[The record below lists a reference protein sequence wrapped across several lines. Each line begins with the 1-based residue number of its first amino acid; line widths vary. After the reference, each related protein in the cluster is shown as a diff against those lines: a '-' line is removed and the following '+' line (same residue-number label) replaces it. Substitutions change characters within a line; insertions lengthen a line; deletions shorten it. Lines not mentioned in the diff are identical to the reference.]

1 MPAFSG
7 ARTFRAHVDVAQRT
21 FWCEDAP
28 PATVELAATLG
39 PKALFRCGE
48 TSSPGAF
55 QFPVGLRGVSNSANR
70 IHIGMKRR
78 KNQPG
83 DEITR
88 ETGDAEGLSD
98 SAESSS
104 QSVAELLDEG
114 QSFEASVLNGI
125 ENAPNADGGPIKIR
139 EVRED
144 DVPAEYIDD
153 EEPPG
158 R

>member
-1 MPAFSG
+1 
-7 ARTFRAHVDVAQRT
+7 
-21 FWCEDAP
+21 
-28 PATVELAATLG
+28 
-39 PKALFRCGE
+39 
-48 TSSPGAF
+48 
-55 QFPVGLRGVSNSANR
+55 
-70 IHIGMKRR
+70 MKRR
-78 KNQPG
+78 KTQPE
-83 DEITR
+83 DQSTR

-125 ENAPNADGGPIKIR
+125 ENTPNADDGPVKTR

-144 DVPAEYIDD
+144 DVPAEYLDD

-158 R
+158 RSPR

>member
-1 MPAFSG
+1 
-7 ARTFRAHVDVAQRT
+7 
-21 FWCEDAP
+21 
-28 PATVELAATLG
+28 
-39 PKALFRCGE
+39 
-48 TSSPGAF
+48 
-55 QFPVGLRGVSNSANR
+55 
-70 IHIGMKRR
+70 MKR
-78 KNQPG
+78 KKTQPG
-83 DEITR
+83 DESTR

-125 ENAPNADGGPIKIR
+125 ENARNADDGPIRTR
-139 EVRED
+139 EVRQD
-144 DVPAEYIDD
+144 DVPAEYLDD

>member
-1 MPAFSG
+1 
-7 ARTFRAHVDVAQRT
+7 
-21 FWCEDAP
+21 
-28 PATVELAATLG
+28 
-39 PKALFRCGE
+39 
-48 TSSPGAF
+48 
-55 QFPVGLRGVSNSANR
+55 
-70 IHIGMKRR
+70 MKRR
-78 KNQPG
+78 KTQPG
-83 DEITR
+83 DESTR

-125 ENAPNADGGPIKIR
+125 ENTPNADDGPVKTR

-144 DVPAEYIDD
+144 DVPAEYLDD

-158 R
+158 RSPR

>member
-1 MPAFSG
+1 
-7 ARTFRAHVDVAQRT
+7 
-21 FWCEDAP
+21 
-28 PATVELAATLG
+28 
-39 PKALFRCGE
+39 
-48 TSSPGAF
+48 
-55 QFPVGLRGVSNSANR
+55 
-70 IHIGMKRR
+70 MKRR
-78 KNQPG
+78 KTQPE
-83 DEITR
+83 DQSTR

-114 QSFEASVLNGI
+114 QSFEASVLSGI
-125 ENAPNADGGPIKIR
+125 ENARNADDGPIKTR

-144 DVPAEYIDD
+144 DVPTEYLDD

>member
-1 MPAFSG
+1 
-7 ARTFRAHVDVAQRT
+7 
-21 FWCEDAP
+21 
-28 PATVELAATLG
+28 
-39 PKALFRCGE
+39 
-48 TSSPGAF
+48 
-55 QFPVGLRGVSNSANR
+55 
-70 IHIGMKRR
+70 MKRR
-78 KNQPG
+78 KTQAG
-83 DEITR
+83 DESTR
-88 ETGDAEGLSD
+88 EMGDAEGLSD

-125 ENAPNADGGPIKIR
+125 ENARNADDGPIKTR

-144 DVPAEYIDD
+144 DVPAEYLDD